1 MHSSWSRSYASP
13 DGIEAFVRD
22 SVSQLTWV
30 RTQHD
35 STIPSGAFVSPPP
48 RDWDPWSGDRGTPL
62 SEIRTICEQ
71 LGPIATGL
79 APRFVAERY
88 SIEVEASSTG
98 AHVFLSSVGGR
109 MSDQGGALR
118 IPLAQASSGVVIW
131 TGQALSLAL
140 SRLGTAL
147 EFGGDRAR
155 GGPPL
160 DVFVIDEPERHLH
173 PLAQEDVAAWLGE
186 RIREGALVFLATH
199 ALPFL
204 DLPWDGVEYLRIVRE
219 PSGQARLVPV
229 TQDPIGELSRH
240 SDEAGYRPVQL
251 LQLTRGLLIVEGQHD
266 RKVIEHFYGRELR
279 RARIRILQLQGYQEA
294 LALTDANFLLQ
305 LGLPIAL
312 LLDDIRTEEVEAFRR
327 KRWGG
332 NRRSN
337 TEKMLQTLAVL
348 LRDADRV
355 SPVAFPVPDVLA
367 ALPEGPTG
375 EVLRRHGVEF
385 PGWRALIAGYRDARR
400 GTGGKGFKDFFA
412 ERLGLAD
419 FRAGAFID
427 EVLDLA
433 EPAPVPGTPLH
444 DAIQAVLA
452 QLGGT
457 PDLLPEAE

>member
-1 MHSSWSRSYASP
+1 
-13 DGIEAFVRD
+13 
-22 SVSQLTWV
+22 
-30 RTQHD
+30 
-35 STIPSGAFVSPPP
+35 VSPPP

-251 LQLTRGLLIVEGQHD
+251 LQLSRGLLIVEGQQD

-327 KRWGG
+327 KRWGVTVDRTP
-332 NRRSN
+332 RRCCRRWQSCSG
-337 TEKMLQTLAVL
+337 MPIVSRQSRFPFQTSWRRCRRVRPERSSGGAGSSSRGGARSSPDTAMPGAGRVARDSRTSSQNGSAWLISVPAPSSTKCSTWPSP
-348 LRDADRV
+348 LRSLVRLCTTP
-355 SPVAFPVPDVLA
+355 SKPFWPS
-367 ALPEGPTG
+367 
-375 EVLRRHGVEF
+375 
-385 PGWRALIAGYRDARR
+385 W
-400 GTGGKGFKDFFA
+400 A
-412 ERLGLAD
+412 ER
-419 FRAGAFID
+419 
-427 EVLDLA
+427 
-433 EPAPVPGTPLH
+433 
-444 DAIQAVLA
+444 
-452 QLGGT
+452 